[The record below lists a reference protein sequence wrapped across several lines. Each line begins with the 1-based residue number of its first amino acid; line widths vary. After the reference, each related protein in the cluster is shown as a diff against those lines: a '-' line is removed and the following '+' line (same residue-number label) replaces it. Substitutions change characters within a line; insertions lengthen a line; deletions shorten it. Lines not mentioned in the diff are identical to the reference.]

1 MLFPTSSRLIPKGRL
16 DASRTCPEGDEPPGL
31 KPYERIPARDTLKI
45 YGASDYATTADGG
58 DYTVHVVV
66 GIDPDWHMYLLDLWR
81 AQTTPD
87 KWIEAFCDL
96 VEQWK
101 PIGWAEETEQIK
113 ASIGPFLERCASVK
127 PMWLALS
134 SRHAATRR

>member
-1 MLFPTSSRLIPKGRL
+1 M
-16 DASRTCPEGDEPPGL
+16 EDEPPGL

-113 ASIGPFLERCASVK
+113 ASIGPFLATSPARRTAR
-127 PMWLALS
+127 AAG
-134 SRHAATRR
+134 RHRTAWGSH

>member
-1 MLFPTSSRLIPKGRL
+1 V
-16 DASRTCPEGDEPPGL
+16 GDEPPGL